1 MSYHQPWPEER
12 CVALR
17 FHLLGGN
24 LSYSGIAVALNNEF
38 GTHYSRNSM
47 IGKASRLGLSN
58 SYMQKLATLPK
69 KPKKQQP
76 YKPRPKRQPM
86 FVQAGEYVATEC
98 SEILPRNLT
107 LIELEP
113 NDCRWPYGENQ
124 DMRFCGHSQLEG
136 SKYCWQHFNLS
147 LRRNG

>member
-24 LSYSGIAVALNNEF
+24 LSYSGIATALNNEF

-58 SYMQKLATLPK
+58 SYMQKLSSLPK

-86 FVQAGEYVATEC
+86 FVQAGEYIALEC
-98 SEILPRNLT
+98 KEVVSRGLSL
-107 LIELEP
+107 LDLEP
-113 NDCRWPYGENQ
+113 TGCRYPTTDDAPYL
-124 DMRFCGHSQLEG
+124 FCGNEQQNGFS
-136 SKYCWQHFNLS
+136 YCPSHLVLS
-147 LRRNG
+147 WKRTS